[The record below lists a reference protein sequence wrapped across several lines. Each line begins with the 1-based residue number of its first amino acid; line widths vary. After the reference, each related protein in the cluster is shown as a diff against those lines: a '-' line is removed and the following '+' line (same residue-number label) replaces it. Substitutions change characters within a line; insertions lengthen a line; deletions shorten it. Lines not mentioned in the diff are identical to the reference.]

1 MIELKI
7 PKLGM
12 TMESARLLRW
22 ECASG
27 DPVKKED
34 VLFVIETDKI
44 TYEVPSPG
52 DGIAHP
58 VAEAGETYAV
68 AQVVG
73 YLAGNREEYDAVSRD
88 FPGEARPVERPPEV
102 EEGVQAEVAAP
113 PPAPPPPASPP
124 VSNRAAGE
132 RIMVSPLA
140 RRMAAESNL
149 DLSGIR
155 GTGPGGRIV
164 KRDIERALEGPPAPP
179 GALAAEAPKEA
190 RIFTGNEAAES
201 IPIAGVRRVIFN
213 NMYLSLSQ
221 SAQLTLHTEASAEA
235 LVALRNDFQ
244 EGGEKIS
251 YNAILVKIAATAL
264 QRHPGVNASV
274 DGDVIR
280 VWRQIHIGLAMEADD
295 ALVVPVVRTP
305 DRKTIGQIEK
315 ECADLVEKSRENRLL
330 PDDLAHGTFTI
341 TNLGFADVDHF
352 TPIIRPPESAIL
364 GVGRIM
370 RKPAVRGDQV
380 VPEARISLSLTF
392 DHRIIDGA
400 PAGRFLKTLKEII
413 EKPALML
420 M

>member
-22 ECASG
+22 ECG
-27 DPVKKED
+27 PGEPVKKED

-58 VAEAGETYAV
+58 VAKAGETYAV
-68 AQVVG
+68 AQIVG
-73 YLAGNREEYDAVSRD
+73 YLAENREEYAAVARD
-88 FPGEARPVERPPEV
+88 FPGQALPPEGPSDV
-102 EEGVQAEVAAP
+102 EEEAQAEIAAP
-113 PPAPPPPASPP
+113 PPAPPR
-124 VSNRAAGE
+124 VGEE
-132 RIMVSPLA
+132 RIMASPLA

-155 GTGPGGRIV
+155 GTGPGSRIV
-164 KRDIERALEGPPAPP
+164 KKDVERALESPAVPP
-179 GALAAEAPKEA
+179 GKVVKEAPKEA
-190 RIFTGNEAAES
+190 RIFMGNEASES

-213 NMYLSLSQ
+213 NMHLSLSQ
-221 SAQLTLHTEASAEA
+221 SAQLTLQTEASAEA
-235 LVALRNDFQ
+235 LVALRNVFR
-244 EGGEKIS
+244 EGGAKIS
-251 YNAILVKIAATAL
+251 YNAILVKIVATAL
-264 QRHPGVNASV
+264 QRHPGINASV

-295 ALVVPVVRTP
+295 ALVVPVVRSP
-305 DRKTIGQIEK
+305 DRKTIGQIEQ
-315 ECADLVEKSRENRLL
+315 ECADLVEKARENRLL

-370 RKPAVRGDQV
+370 KKPAVRGDQV

-400 PAGRFLKTLKEII
+400 PAGRFLKTIKEMI
-413 EKPALML
+413 ERPALML